1 MRGYLLTDVFNP
13 VQHFLFAFSIDY
25 GGVAIPHSSFT
36 RFTLLSRK
44 GRGEFSFYV
53 FYFKINIY
61 HLSVIGF

>member
-36 RFTLLSRK
+36 RFTLLSRM
-44 GRGEFSFYV
+44 GRGEFSFLC
-53 FYFKINIY
+53 FLF
-61 HLSVIGF
+61 